1 MSVNL
6 LTQFQ
11 YFIVIFIFCCIV
23 LINVKDDPGQDREFL
38 KTGVPEKGG
47 GASSKYKYV
56 NAIWDVKS
64 TFYLH

>member
-38 KTGVPEKGG
+38 KTWVPEKGG
-47 GASSKYKYV
+47 GGSSKYKY
-56 NAIWDVKS
+56 WDVKS
-64 TFYLH
+64 KFYLH